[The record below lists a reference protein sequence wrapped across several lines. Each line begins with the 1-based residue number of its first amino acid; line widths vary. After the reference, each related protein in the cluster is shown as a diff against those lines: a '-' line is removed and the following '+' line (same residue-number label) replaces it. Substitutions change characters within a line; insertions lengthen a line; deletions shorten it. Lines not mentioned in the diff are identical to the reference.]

1 MTPIAASGRA
11 NAKAINISTRVK
23 PASMIVCMP
32 HSAENVTPATPIA
45 T

>member
-32 HSAENVTPATPIA
+32 HSDENVTPPAQITS
-45 T
+45 